1 MTVTTSI
8 GICADDFG
16 LETGINEGILALV
29 AQGRLSA
36 VSCLAQGQYFSRD
49 SAALASMD
57 VDIGL
62 HLNFTEALTGSDL
75 SLPVPRLILQAYSH
89 ALSTARIR
97 AQIDQQL
104 DRFDALVGRSPDFVD
119 GHEHVHQLPVIR
131 DALLTAL
138 RHRYPKQAIWL
149 RSTRPARLS
158 HALPRAQR
166 VKAHLIA
173 ALGAKA
179 LRSQA
184 QQFGFQMNTD
194 FVGVYDFSRPHPLY
208 LKMLNDWL
216 SQAST
221 GTLLMSHPAT
231 GVDVADRYG
240 VDRVAE
246 YQVLSSDDFA
256 TLLGQLDLKITRL
269 SSLNLAA

>member
-1 MTVTTSI
+1 MTTEETQPNPSVRSLDTSIVTCVVPAYNEHDNLSLLLPTLQAMLTAACPNWEIIVVDDGSKDKTADLMLVCLALAGLTAFTTWPLRVLSLLTVTTSI

-138 RHRYPKQAIWL
+138 KHRYPKQAIWL
-149 RSTRPARLS
+149 RSLTRF
-158 HALPRAQR
+158 
-166 VKAHLIA
+166 I
-173 ALGAKA
+173 
-179 LRSQA
+179 
-184 QQFGFQMNTD
+184 
-194 FVGVYDFSRPHPLY
+194 
-208 LKMLNDWL
+208 
-216 SQAST
+216 
-221 GTLLMSHPAT
+221 
-231 GVDVADRYG
+231 
-240 VDRVAE
+240 
-246 YQVLSSDDFA
+246 
-256 TLLGQLDLKITRL
+256 
-269 SSLNLAA
+269 